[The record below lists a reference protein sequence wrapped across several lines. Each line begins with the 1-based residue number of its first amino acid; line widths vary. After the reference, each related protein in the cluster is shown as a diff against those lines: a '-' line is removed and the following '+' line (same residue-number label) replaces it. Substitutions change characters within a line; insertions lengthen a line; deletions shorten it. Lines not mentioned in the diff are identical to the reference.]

1 MTRDSGLTRDGGVT
15 RDSGVIRDGD
25 VRETVSG
32 DGTTIAFE
40 RSGEGRPV
48 VVVGGAFNDR
58 GTAAPIASLLA
69 ADFTVFAYDR
79 RGRGDSGDTAPYS
92 VDREVADLAAVIEEA
107 GGAASVY
114 GLSSGAAL
122 ALHAAADGLPITRL
136 ALYEPP
142 FLVAGD
148 DTRAPTSVDI
158 AARYAELASTGRRTE
173 AVQLFLTT
181 AGLPPEVVD
190 GMREAPVWPRLE
202 GLAHTLAYDTAILGD
217 GSVPTDRAAS
227 VTVPTLV
234 IDGGA
239 SPGWARRSV
248 AALVDALPDGRLR
261 TLDGQ
266 THDVDPA
273 VLAPVLVEFFAA

>member
-1 MTRDSGLTRDGGVT
+1 MTRDSGLTRDSGVT
-15 RDSGVIRDGD
+15 SDGG

-190 GMREAPVWPRLE
+190 QMREAPVWPRLE

>member
-1 MTRDSGLTRDGGVT
+1 MTRDSGLTRDSGVT
-15 RDSGVIRDGD
+15 SDGG

>member
-1 MTRDSGLTRDGGVT
+1 VTNHSGSTGSSAHDSTYGGKGGT
-15 RDSGVIRDGD
+15 MGT
-25 VRETVSG
+25 TVSA

-40 RSGEGRPV
+40 RSGGGRPV
-48 VVVGGAFNDR
+48 VLVGGAFNIR
-58 GTAAPIASLLA
+58 ATAAPLAALLA
-69 ADFTVFAYDR
+69 SDLTVFTYDR

-92 VDREVADLAAVIEEA
+92 VAREVEDLAAVVEEA
-107 GGAASVY
+107 GGSAAVY

-122 ALHAAADGLPITRL
+122 ALRAAAEGVPVTRL

-142 FLVAGD
+142 FLVVGD
-148 DTRAPTSVDI
+148 DTRAPTSVDL
-158 AARYAELASTGRRTE
+158 AQRYAELTAEGRRTE

-190 GMREAPVWPRLE
+190 DMHTQPVWPALE
-202 GLAHTLAYDTAILGD
+202 GLAHTLAYDTSILGD
-217 GSVPTDRAAS
+217 GSVPTESAAT

-248 AALVDALPDGRLR
+248 AALVEALPDGRLR

-273 VLAPVLVEFFAA
+273 VLAPVLLEFFAG

>member
-1 MTRDSGLTRDGGVT
+1 VT
-15 RDSGVIRDGD
+15 RENGVH
-25 VRETVSG
+25 ETFSS

-40 RSGEGRPV
+40 RSGGGRPV

-58 GTAAPIASLLA
+58 RTAAPVASLLA
-69 ADFTVFAYDR
+69 SDFAVFTYDR
-79 RGRGDSGDTAPYS
+79 RGRGDSGDTEPYS
-92 VDREVADLAAVIEEA
+92 VDREVEDLAAVIEEA

-158 AARYAELASTGRRTE
+158 ASRYAELASTGRRTE

-190 GMREAPVWPRLE
+190 QMREAPVWPRLE